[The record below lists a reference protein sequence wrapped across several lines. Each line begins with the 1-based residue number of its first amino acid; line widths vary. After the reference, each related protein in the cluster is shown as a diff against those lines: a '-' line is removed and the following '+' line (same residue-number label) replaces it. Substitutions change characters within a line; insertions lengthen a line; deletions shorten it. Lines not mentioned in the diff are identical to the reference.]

1 MRIPFVVLV
10 ATLALQPAF
19 AGDPRPS
26 EQSIQQLFQLMHTN
40 QAMESATTQMDDT
53 IRGSMKEATHGQ
65 PLNAEQQKI
74 RDEAQAKM
82 VSIIREAL
90 DWSKVEPLL
99 VEAYRNT
106 FTQEEVDAMLKFY
119 TSPVGQSVGAKL
131 PAASRQTMQLMRQ
144 RMHEIVPQIVA
155 VQKDAAARINAAA
168 GSSAAP
174 EQPGAQSEAQPGA
187 RPQRSGTQEL
197 RERTRCSQAL

>member
-1 MRIPFVVLV
+1 MKIPLVAVV

-19 AGDPRPS
+19 AADPRPS
-26 EQSIQQLFQLMHTN
+26 EQSIQQLFQLMHTH
-40 QAMESATTQMDDT
+40 QGMESAAAHMDDT
-53 IRGSMKEATHGQ
+53 IRSSMNEATRGQ

-74 RDEAQAKM
+74 SDEARVKM

-106 FTQEEVDAMLKFY
+106 FTQEEVGAMLKFY

-131 PAASRQTMQLMRQ
+131 PTASQQTMQLMQQ
-144 RMHEIVPQIVA
+144 RMREIIPQIAA
-155 VQKDAAARINAAA
+155 VRKDAAARIEAAA
-168 GSSAAP
+168 GSPAA
-174 EQPGAQSEAQPGA
+174 AAQPA
-187 RPQRSGTQEL
+187 VPPPH
-197 RERTRCSQAL
+197 

>member
-1 MRIPFVVLV
+1 MRIPLVAVV

-26 EQSIQQLFQLMHTN
+26 EQSIQQLFQLMHTH
-40 QAMESATTQMDDT
+40 QGVESATAQMDDT
-53 IRGSMKEATHGQ
+53 IRSSMNEATHGV

-74 RDEAQAKM
+74 RDEARAKM
-82 VSIIREAL
+82 MSIIREAL

-131 PAASRQTMQLMRQ
+131 PAASQQTMQLMQQ
-144 RMHEIVPQIVA
+144 RMREIIPQIAA
-155 VQKDAAARINAAA
+155 VRKDAAARIKAAA
-168 GSSAAP
+168 GSPAA
-174 EQPGAQSEAQPGA
+174 AAQPA
-187 RPQRSGTQEL
+187 VPPPH
-197 RERTRCSQAL
+197 